1 MNIEVIKEKISYY
14 RNLADYIRDDD
25 PDSAAE
31 YDAYADFYRDEL
43 NKAEE

>member
-1 MNIEVIKEKISYY
+1 MNRNEILEKIRYY
-14 RNLADYIRDDD
+14 QDMADYLRDDD